1 MESTPANQTVIEVK
15 RKFVPIVV
23 NYLENKAL
31 IFRIVSSETSKTTK
45 IQIDNLKSQDAFR
58 LGVQVQVQL
67 IDGEQLI

>member
-23 NYLENKAL
+23 NYLENNAL
-31 IFRIVSSETSKTTK
+31 IYRIVPSGTSKTTR
-45 IQIDNLKSQDAFR
+45 IQIDNLKSEDAFR

>member
-1 MESTPANQTVIEVK
+1 MESTPANQTIIEVK

-23 NYLENKAL
+23 NYLENNEH
-31 IFRIVSSETSKTTK
+31 IFRIVSSETSKTTR